1 MKIAIIGYGRM
12 GHEIE
17 AIAEAR
23 GHEIVCRVDPVVADA
38 DFASVQEAIAAGTI
52 VDGVC
57 AIDFALPSAVADNIA
72 AYAEAGNAAVIG
84 TTGWDA
90 DREKVLAPAKK
101 AGIPLVWGSNFSVG
115 ANMTVRIAA
124 YAARLASATGSYDT
138 GLFELHHTGK
148 KDSPSGTAIMLA
160 EAMLDVTAGKSE
172 IQPET
177 LHRQIKSEEMHV
189 ASGRIG
195 SIPGTHTVYFDSP
208 ADTVELTHRAR
219 NRGGFALGAVQAA
232 EWIIDQ
238 RGVHPVSDFFDALF
252 TV

>member
-12 GHEIE
+12 GREIE

-23 GHEIVCRVDPVVADA
+23 GHEIVCRVDPVAADT
-38 DFASVQEAIAAGTI
+38 DFASVPEAVAAEA
-52 VDGVC
+52 VVPGVC
-57 AIDFALPSAVADNIA
+57 AIDFTLPSAVADNIA
-72 AYAEAGNAAVIG
+72 AYARAGNAAVIG

-90 DREKVLAPAKK
+90 EREAILTPALD

-115 ANMTVRIAA
+115 ANMTVRVAA
-124 YAARLASATGSYDT
+124 YTARLASATGSYDT
-138 GLFELHHTGK
+138 GLVELHHSGK

-160 EAMLDVTAGKSE
+160 EAMKDVTGGKSE
-172 IQPET
+172 IRTET
-177 LHRQIKSEEMHV
+177 LHRRIRPEEMHV

-195 SIPGTHTVYFDSP
+195 SIPGTHTVYFDSA

-232 EWIIDQ
+232 EWIINE

-252 TV
+252 AV

>member
-1 MKIAIIGYGRM
+1 MRIAIIGYGRM

-17 AIAEAR
+17 SVANAR

-38 DFASVQEAIAAGTI
+38 DVGSVREAVDAKLIAT
-52 VDGVC
+52 GVC
-57 AIDFALPSAVADNIA
+57 AIDFALPSAVEGNIA

-90 DREKVLAPAKK
+90 DREKVLAPAKD
-101 AGIPLVWGSNFSVG
+101 AGIPLVWGSNYSVG

-124 YAARLASATGSYDT
+124 YAARLSTAAGSYDA
-138 GLFELHHTGK
+138 GLVELHHTGK

-160 EAMLDVTAGKSE
+160 EAMREVTEGKSE
-172 IQPET
+172 IQTET
-177 LHRQIKSEEMHV
+177 LHRQIRPEEMHV
-189 ASGRIG
+189 VSGRIG
-195 SIPGTHTVYFDSP
+195 SIPGTHTVYFDST

-232 EWIIDQ
+232 EWIIHQ
-238 RGVHPVSDFFDALF
+238 RGVHQVSDFFDALF